1 MCINEKEAHYQK
13 WWIGH
18 EMAINSLL
26 SLLVLVLLLL
36 DAWNVFVCTN
46 KFYFWKNRFLLNSMM
61 LHNDNIDYDGIWWTV
76 IWNEEIENYNDLKT
90 IHKSFYVID
99 ITHINI

>member
-1 MCINEKEAHYQK
+1 MCLNEKETHYQK

-26 SLLVLVLLLL
+26 SLLVLLLLL
-36 DAWNVFVCTN
+36 VVDASNVFVYTN
-46 KFYFWKNRFLLNSMM
+46 KFYLWKNRFLLSSMM

-76 IWNEEIENYNDLKT
+76 IWKEELENYNDL
-90 IHKSFYVID
+90 
-99 ITHINI
+99 